1 MTTLRQQLA
10 EMQKELDLSV
20 QAGKASQIIDKCNL
34 VCSKTNTIADKFALL
49 KQQYPAQQQLPR
61 GIAVTWNDEQRSEL
75 IAAANSVKSLK
86 LQWGR
91 WLKNQS
97 VNNPGEE
104 ENLVDQEESPQNS
117 LDETLAASEEPTAY
131 DIIQNDS
138 LTHCVSQLGPL
149 HKDLSKELKDAWD
162 AWLEE
167 LHQQVHVD
175 DKTLNFQKNAN
186 KFDDIASDYE
196 RRRQDFENLTQC
208 QPVSGEKIHQIK
220 ALAEKL
226 YSLRG
231 MMKTDWPDVVQAFFN
246 SINGPQSLRPTLSAL
261 TPEVLEWL
269 RDEEML
275 DEFVITRK

>member
-10 EMQKELDLSV
+10 EMQKELNLSV

-34 VCSKTNTIADKFALL
+34 VYSKTSTIAEKFALL
-49 KQQYPAQQQLPR
+49 KQQYPAQQHLPR
-61 GIAVTWNDEQRSEL
+61 EIGVIWNDEQRSEL

-97 VNNPGEE
+97 VDNPGEE
-104 ENLVDQEESPQNS
+104 EASQES
-117 LDETLAASEEPTAY
+117 LDETLTASEEPTAY

-138 LTHCVSQLGPL
+138 LTNCLSQLGAL
-149 HKDLSKELKDAWD
+149 HKDLSKELEDAWD

-175 DKTLNFQKNAN
+175 NKTLNLQKKAN
-186 KFDDIASDYE
+186 KFDDIAYDYE
-196 RRRQDFENLTQC
+196 RQRQDFENLAQS
-208 QPVSGEKIHQIK
+208 QPVCGEKIHQIK

-226 YSLRG
+226 YSLRS
-231 MMKTDWPDVVQAFFN
+231 MMKTDWPDAVQAFFN
-246 SINGPQSLRPTLSAL
+246 RINGPQSLRPTLSAL

>member
-117 LDETLAASEEPTAY
+117 LDETQAASEEPTAY

-138 LTHCVSQLGPL
+138 LTHCVSQLGTL

-226 YSLRG
+226 YSLRSR
-231 MMKTDWPDVVQAFFN
+231 MKTDWPDVVQAFFN
-246 SINGPQSLRPTLSAL
+246 SINGPQSHRPTLSAL

>member
-10 EMQKELDLSV
+10 EMQKELNLSV

-34 VCSKTNTIADKFALL
+34 VYSKTNTIAEKFALL
-49 KQQYPAQQQLPR
+49 KQQYPAQHPLPR
-61 GIAVTWNDEQRSEL
+61 GIGVIWNDEQRSEL
-75 IAAANSVKSLK
+75 LVAANSVKSLK

-97 VNNPGEE
+97 VDNPSEE
-104 ENLVDQEESPQNS
+104 ESSQES
-117 LDETLAASEEPTAY
+117 LDETLTASEEPTAY

-138 LTHCVSQLGPL
+138 LTNCVSQLGAL
-149 HKDLSKELKDAWD
+149 HKDLSKELKDTWD

-196 RRRQDFENLTQC
+196 RQRQDFENLTQS
-208 QPVSGEKIHQIK
+208 QPVYGEKIHQIR

-226 YSLRG
+226 YSLRS

-246 SINGPQSLRPTLSAL
+246 RINGPQSLRPTLSTL

-269 RDEEML
+269 RDEKML

>member
-10 EMQKELDLSV
+10 EMQKELNLSV

-34 VCSKTNTIADKFALL
+34 VYSKTNTIAEKFALL
-49 KQQYPAQQQLPR
+49 KQQYPAQQHLPR
-61 GIAVTWNDEQRSEL
+61 GIGVIWNDEQRSEM
-75 IAAANSVKSLK
+75 IAAAHSVKSLK

-104 ENLVDQEESPQNS
+104 ENLADQEESSPES
-117 LDETLAASEEPTAY
+117 LDETLTASEEPTAY

-138 LTHCVSQLGPL
+138 LTNCVSQLGAL
-149 HKDLSKELKDAWD
+149 HKDLSKELKDTWD

-186 KFDDIASDYE
+186 KFDDIASNYE
-196 RRRQDFENLTQC
+196 RQRQDFENLTQS
-208 QPVSGEKIHQIK
+208 QPVYGEKIHQIK

-226 YSLRG
+226 YSLRS

-246 SINGPQSLRPTLSAL
+246 RINGSQSLRPTLSAL

-269 RDEEML
+269 RDEGML

>member
-10 EMQKELDLSV
+10 EMQKELNLSV

-34 VCSKTNTIADKFALL
+34 VYSKTNTIADKFALL

-61 GIAVTWNDEQRSEL
+61 GIAVIWNDEQRSEL
-75 IAAANSVKSLK
+75 IAASNSVKSLK

-97 VNNPGEE
+97 IDNPGEE
-104 ENLVDQEESPQNS
+104 ENRAAQEPMSQESQ
-117 LDETLAASEEPTAY
+117 DETLTASAEPIAY

-138 LTHCVSQLGPL
+138 LTHCVSQLGSL
-149 HKDLSKELKDAWD
+149 HKDLSKELGVAWN

-196 RRRQDFENLTQC
+196 RQRQDFENLTQS
-208 QPVSGEKIHQIK
+208 QPVYGEKIHQIK

-226 YSLRG
+226 YSLRS
-231 MMKTDWPDVVQAFFN
+231 MMKTDWPDVVQSFFN
-246 SINGPQSLRPTLSAL
+246 RINGPQSLRPTLSAL

-269 RDEEML
+269 RDEGML